1 MQLCGEYNA
10 PWNKDPVLKH
20 CSTMESERLFR
31 VYVGDYWVSEF
42 SSWVGSNQRQLTGNE
57 IWNNIANASA
67 AGLLGVPDVEDR
79 ALQAVA
85 ATYQGG
91 SAWTLQVPVICSDEG
106 TAVSDPNYR
115 IEAWVKAYM
124 RISWSCQRLS
134 HSVVT
139 ALFVWRSHPT
149 INQKFQSPKCR
160 ILMKLFLWQT
170 I

>member
-1 MQLCGEYNA
+1 
-10 PWNKDPVLKH
+10 
-20 CSTMESERLFR
+20 MESERLFW
-31 VYVGDYWVSEF
+31 VCAGDYWIIEF
-42 SSWVGSNQRQLTGNE
+42 RSWVGSNQRQLTGKE
-57 IWNNIANASA
+57 MWNNIANASA
-67 AGLLGVPDVEDR
+67 AGLLGVPAVPDVEDR

-149 INQKFQSPKCR
+149 INQKFHSPKCR
-160 ILMKLFLWQT
+160 ILMKLCLRET